1 VIARALDLDWPAADD
16 LHQLVVENLPA
27 TFPLGRPSRSLVSA
41 PMGHEERSGRPWR
54 SWKVC
59 DARLG
64 WAAGI
69 PDIKPHRHRPDVQH
83 RVDGKY
89 LTAEECVA
97 LSQRTECPE
106 PAGTPTGPVVGL
118 KERTPSEA
126 LERLIEITES
136 AAVGSIVPRLPPLD
150 RQSPLGAFQKQMLR
164 AFTGRR

>member
-1 VIARALDLDWPAADD
+1 MGSSIECEQDQFRADRC
-16 LHQLVVENLPA
+16 NLG
-27 TFPLGRPSRSLVSA
+27 LLQH
-41 PMGHEERSGRPWR
+41 MGHEERSGRPWR
-54 SWKVC
+54 SWKLR